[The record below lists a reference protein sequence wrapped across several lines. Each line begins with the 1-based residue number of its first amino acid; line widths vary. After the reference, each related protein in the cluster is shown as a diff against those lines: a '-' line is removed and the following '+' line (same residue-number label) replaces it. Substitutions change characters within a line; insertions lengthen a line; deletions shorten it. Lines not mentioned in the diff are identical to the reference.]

1 MSKGLDVIHKIKEE
15 YLMVH
20 HSTSS
25 SFVVRLL
32 VRDTGTRS
40 LHFSFCLIQGIEISL
55 ALRLFKKRFF
65 SSLSVL
71 PVFLQMEH
79 MIIF

>member
-1 MSKGLDVIHKIKEE
+1 MSRGLDVIHKIKEE
-15 YLMVH
+15 HLMVH

-32 VRDTGTRS
+32 VRDPGTRS

-55 ALRLFKKRFF
+55 ALHLFKKRFV
-65 SSLSVL
+65 SSLLSVL
-71 PVFLQMEH
+71 LFSYKRNP
-79 MIIF
+79 